1 MNTLI
6 LFLIICC
13 LIAAFSSIRPMPN
26 GRIWL
31 KWDTEKK
38 LNYITRFISSLKRG
52 GTVIKNPPLFY
63 ITELDRFYI
72 KDNANLGYNVA
83 NVLRNL
89 VRIHEY
95 R

>member
-1 MNTLI
+1 M
-6 LFLIICC
+6 
-13 LIAAFSSIRPMPN
+13 RPMLN

-38 LNYITRFISSLKRG
+38 LNYITRFISGLKRKG
-52 GTVIKNPPLFY
+52 NVIKNPPLFY

-72 KDNANLGYNVA
+72 KDDANLGYNVTS
-83 NVLRNL
+83 VLGNL
-89 VRIHEY
+89 VRIHEH